1 MKIYQKRSQKINILK
16 LNKEENELIKL
27 LRFLKGSAV
36 ACAILAPI
44 TMCLEVAMDL
54 LQPTLLSKIIDTGVA
69 NGDLNYV
76 LYIGIQMIIAAI
88 VGLIAGS
95 ACSYFAAVA
104 SMNLGQEVR
113 QGLFDKIQTLS
124 FVELDKLK
132 TSSLITRLTNDV
144 TQLQMMM
151 NMALRMMVRAPLT
164 AIGGIIMAAI
174 LSPKLST
181 IFLIAIP
188 IIAISVLF
196 ILRKSLPLFTSVQ
209 QKIDNV
215 NTVMRESILGVKVVK
230 AFAIENTQKER
241 FSTSNEELTNISIK
255 SQNMNLILWPIATL
269 IMNLTVVAVLWFGGN
284 MVNVGT
290 LEIGK
295 IVAFIN
301 YLLQIMGSVVMVINI
316 MIGYSRAKASATRI
330 NEVFET
336 ESSIKDKKE
345 TKEVKNFDI
354 EFKNVSFRYN
364 EHSENVLEN
373 ISFSAKQGE
382 TIGIIGST
390 GCGKSSFVNLIPRLY
405 DVTEGEIL
413 IGGTNIK
420 DIPLNQLR
428 DNIGIVLQ
436 ESILFSGTIESNIK
450 FGNENASNEMMVDS
464 SVNAQAYE
472 FISNKEDK
480 FKSEVEQRAKNLSGG
495 QKQRLSI
502 ARTLIR
508 NPKIFIMDDS
518 SSALDMATEAKLQ
531 NSIKETMKDSTVM
544 VIAQRISGVMDAD
557 KIIVMDDG
565 KIANIGTHKEL
576 LKNSEIYRSIAIS
589 QMGEEVLN
597 LVK

>member
-1 MKIYQKRSQKINILK
+1 M
-16 LNKEENELIKL
+16 IKL
-27 LRFLKGSAV
+27 LKYLKGSAII
-36 ACAILAPI
+36 CAVLAPLS
-44 TMCLEVAMDL
+44 MCLEVAMDL
-54 LQPTLLSKIIDTGVA
+54 LQPTLLSKIIDVGVA

-76 LYIGIQMIIAAI
+76 LKIGIQMVIAAV
-88 VGLIAGS
+88 VGLIGGAL
-95 ACSYFAAVA
+95 CSFFASVA
-104 SMNLGQEVR
+104 SMNLGQEIR
-113 QGLFDKIQTLS
+113 QGLFDKIQNLS

-144 TQLQMMM
+144 TQVQMMM
-151 NMALRMMVRAPLT
+151 NMALRGMIRSPLI
-164 AIGGIIMAAI
+164 AIGGVIMAYT

-181 IFLIAIP
+181 VLFIAIP
-188 IIAISVLF
+188 IIAVAMVF
-196 ILRKSLPLFTSVQ
+196 ILKKSFPLFTKVQ

-215 NTVMRESILGVKVVK
+215 NTVMRESILGVKVIK
-230 AFAIENTQKER
+230 AFAIENTQKDR
-241 FSTSNEELTNISIK
+241 FIQENEELMNTSIK
-255 SQNMNLILWPIATL
+255 SQNRNLILWPIATL

-284 MVNVGT
+284 MVNSGT

-301 YLLQIMGSVVMVINI
+301 YLLQIMGSVVMVIGVI
-316 MIGYSRAKASATRI
+316 ISYSRAKASATRI

-336 ESSIKDKKE
+336 ENSIKDKEDAKTIE
-345 TKEVKNFDI
+345 NFDI
-354 EFKNVSFRYN
+354 EFKNVSFKYN

-413 IGGTNIK
+413 IGNTNIK
-420 DIPLNQLR
+420 DISLSQLR
-428 DNIGIVLQ
+428 ENIGIVLQ
-436 ESILFSGTIESNIK
+436 ENILFSGTIESNIK
-450 FGNENASNEMMVDS
+450 FGNENASKDMIIDS
-464 SVNAQAYE
+464 AVNAQAYE
-472 FISNKEDK
+472 FITNKEDK
-480 FKSEVEQRAKNLSGG
+480 FNSEVEQRAKNLSGG

-531 NSIKETMKDSTVM
+531 KSIKETMKDSTVII
-544 VIAQRISGVMDAD
+544 IAQRISGVMDAD

-565 KIANIGTHKEL
+565 KIENIGTHKEL
-576 LKNSEIYRSIAIS
+576 LKDSEIYRSIAVS
-589 QMGEEVLN
+589 QLGEEVLESVN
-597 LVK
+597 